1 MSVKVCIKCLYPET
15 KPDLWFDAKGICSAC
30 NSYINRKKIPW
41 DKRDEEFKN
50 IMKIRKTGQ
59 KSTYDCLIP
68 VSGGKD
74 STYQVIKMLELGFTP
89 LCVTATTDSPTT
101 IGIRNL
107 NNIRELGVDLI
118 EVKLNPIIRRRLNQI
133 CLKEIGDISWPE
145 HVSIFTIPIRMAVQL
160 GIRIVIWGENP
171 QNEYGGPASSVV
183 DEHVLTRRWLE
194 EFGGLLGFRV
204 SDLIEEFGFSE
215 KDMYL
220 YTYPTDVELR
230 ENQVT
235 GLFLGYY
242 YEWDGYT
249 NSLIS
254 QAYGF
259 ETYPKNILGSLGGYE
274 NLDNY
279 QTGIHD
285 YFKFLK
291 YGFGRVTDIVNNHIR
306 RNRLTREQ
314 GQKIVEIHDGAFPKE
329 YLGKSL
335 EDIISE
341 IDIDMDEFERI
352 CNEFTNKEIFK
363 TNNNGELMKD
373 KNKRLFKTFRY

>member
-1 MSVKVCIKCLYPET
+1 M
-15 KPDLWFDAKGICSAC
+15 
-30 NSYINRKKIPW
+30 
-41 DKRDEEFKN
+41 
-50 IMKIRKTGQ
+50 
-59 KSTYDCLIP
+59 IP

-74 STYQVIKMLELGFTP
+74 STYQVIKMLELGFKP
-89 LCVTATTDSPTT
+89 LCITATTDSPTP

-118 EVKLNPIIRRRLNQI
+118 EVNLNPKIRRQLNKI
-133 CLKEIGDISWPE
+133 CLKEIGDLSWPE
-145 HVSIFTIPIRMAVQL
+145 HVSIFTVPIRMAVQM
-160 GIRIVIWGENP
+160 GIKIVIWGENP
-171 QNEYGGPASSVV
+171 QNEYGGPASSVI

-194 EFGGLLGFRV
+194 EFGGLLGLRV
-204 SDLIEEFGFSE
+204 SDLVKEYNFKEQ
-215 KDMYL
+215 DMYL
-220 YTYPTDVELR
+220 YTYPTDTELK
-230 ENQVT
+230 ESQVT

-306 RNRLTREQ
+306 RKRLTRDQ
-314 GQKIVEIHDGAFPKE
+314 GLKIVEIHDGVFPKE
-329 YLGKSL
+329 YLERPL
-335 EDIISE
+335 EEIISE
-341 IDIDMDEFERI
+341 IDISLDDFEKI
-352 CNEFTNKEIFK
+352 CDEFTNKEIFK
-363 TNNNGELMKD
+363 TNNDGDLIKD
-373 KNKRLFKTFRY
+373 DNKRLLKAFGY

>member
-1 MSVKVCIKCLYPET
+1 MTVKVCVNCLYPDT
-15 KPDLWFDAKGICSAC
+15 KPDLWFDKEGICSAC
-30 NSYINRKKIPW
+30 NS
-41 DKRDEEFKN
+41 FKN
-50 IMKIRKTGQ
+50 REKISWNNRHEDFLNLMKKRKHGQ
-59 KSTYDCLIP
+59 KSAYDCLIP

-74 STYQVIKMLELGFTP
+74 STYQVIKMLELGYRP
-89 LCVTATTDSPTT
+89 LCVTATTDSPTP

-107 NNIRELGVDLI
+107 NNIRELGVDLM
-118 EVKLNPIIRRRLNQI
+118 EVKLNPIIRRKLNKI

-145 HVSIFTIPIRMAVQL
+145 HVAIFTIPIRIAVQM
-160 GIRIVIWGENP
+160 GIQIVIWGENP
-171 QNEYGGPASSVV
+171 QNEYGGPAASV
-183 DEHVLTRRWLE
+183 EEYILTRRWLE
-194 EFGGLLGFRV
+194 EFGGLLGLRV
-204 SDLIEEFGFSE
+204 SDLIQEYDFQE

-220 YTYPTDVELR
+220 YSYPTDEELK
-230 ENQVT
+230 ESKVT

-242 YEWDGYT
+242 YQWDGYT

-306 RNRLTREQ
+306 RNRLTRQQ
-314 GQKIVEIHDGAFPKE
+314 GLKILEMHDGAYPKE
-329 YLGKSL
+329 YLGKSI
-335 EDIISE
+335 EEIISE
-341 IDIDMDEFERI
+341 IEMSIEEFNKV
-352 CNEFTNKEIFK
+352 CDEFTNKEIFQLNDK
-363 TNNNGELMKD
+363 GELIKD
-373 KNKRLFKTFRY
+373 KNNRLVKCFRY